1 MHEPIS
7 IWPWGTIDM
16 RKKMVCFYAA
26 GVLLASL
33 LGCKSGPPAALL
45 PVVRL
50 GVPAPASEQSGI
62 RYALSL
68 VPFRQAQLAFK
79 SPGIVERI
87 LEVRGLDGQ
96 MREVTMGD
104 AVTAGVV
111 LARVRDI
118 DYLQKQ
124 NQANAAVQQATANL
138 TAAKASRQLAT
149 VTYERAV
156 NLFHDASM
164 TKQDFD
170 RATEQRDAAD
180 AAVKQAEAGVANAQA
195 ELDQARQAL
204 QDTAVTAPFA
214 GVVVARQ
221 IELGNLVGNSTPA
234 FTVADIHRLKA
245 EFTVPMEELGSFQQ
259 GSRVA
264 LTLPDAPEPVEGAV
278 TALSPVADPQSRVF
292 TVEITIDNPQGAFKP
307 GMIGS
312 LELPRTKTARQLTVP
327 LAALV
332 RSTSG
337 QFSVFVPATAGGKT
351 HVHLVTVT
359 IGASRGSDVEV
370 LTGISARQQI
380 VVAGAQTLHENDEVR
395 VVE

>member
-1 MHEPIS
+1 
-7 IWPWGTIDM
+7 M
-16 RKKMVCFYAA
+16 RKNFVCLYVA

-33 LGCKSGPPAALL
+33 SGCKQGPPAALL

-50 GVPAPASEQSGI
+50 GTPAPASEQSDI

-79 SPGIVERI
+79 SPGIVDQI
-87 LEVRGLDGQ
+87 LEMRGLDGK

-104 AVTAGVV
+104 AVTNGAV
-111 LARVRDI
+111 LARVRVL
-118 DYLQKQ
+118 DYQQKQ
-124 NQANAAVQQATANL
+124 DQANAAVQQATANL
-138 TAAKASRQLAT
+138 ASVKASQTLAA
-149 VTYERAV
+149 VTYERAA
-156 NLFHDASM
+156 NLFHEASM
-164 TKQDFD
+164 TRQDYD
-170 RATEQRDAAD
+170 RAIQQRDAAD

-195 ELDQARQAL
+195 QLAQANQAL
-204 QDTAVTAPFA
+204 QDTAVTAPFDS
-214 GVVVARQ
+214 VVVVRQ

-245 EFTVPMEELGSFQQ
+245 EFTVPVEELGSFHH

-264 LTLPDAPEPVEGAV
+264 LTLPDAPEPVSGAV

-292 TVEITIDNPQGAFKP
+292 TVEITIDNPKNAFKP

-312 LELPRTKTARQLTVP
+312 LELPRVNTAARQLTVP
-327 LAALV
+327 LEALV

-337 QFSVFVPATAGGKT
+337 EFSVFVPDTAGVKT
-351 HVHLVTVT
+351 YVHTVPVT
-359 IGASRGSDVEV
+359 IGASRGSSVEV
-370 LTGISARQQI
+370 LSGIGARQQI
-380 VVAGAQTLHENDEVR
+380 VVSGAQTLHENDEVR